1 VSDPDALTHTGTAE
15 TARKVIHAAAGLGAA
30 AVAWFVP
37 PAAARAILL
46 CAVLIALVIELLR
59 TRVPAVRCRFDAT
72 LGRMLRPAE
81 RRALTGA
88 TTLAIGAALA
98 VLFFPGRIAAI
109 GILYAAL
116 GDAAAALVGRR
127 FGRHAYRPGR
137 TIEGTAAFFATSLL
151 IGWAAPGAGFLAAIA
166 AAAAV
171 TLVEAAPIPIDDN
184 VLIPV
189 AGAAASR
196 WIMLLAI

>member
-1 VSDPDALTHTGTAE
+1 VSDPDALTRAGTAE
-15 TARKVIHAAAGLGAA
+15 TARKAIHAAAGAGAA
-30 AVAWFVP
+30 AVAWFAP
-37 PAAARAILL
+37 PSAARAVLL
-46 CAVLIALVIELLR
+46 AAVLIALVTELLR
-59 TRVPAVRCRFDAT
+59 ARVPAVRRRFDAT
-72 LGRMLRPAE
+72 LGSMLRPAE

-98 VLFFPGRIAAI
+98 VLLFPGRIAAV

-127 FGRHAYRPGR
+127 FGRHPYRPGR
-137 TIEGTAAFFATSLL
+137 TVEGTAAFFAISLL
-151 IGWAAPGAGFLAAIA
+151 IGWAASGAGFLAAIA
-166 AAAAV
+166 VAAAV

-189 AGAAASR
+189 AGAAACR
-196 WIMLLAI
+196 WVMLLAI